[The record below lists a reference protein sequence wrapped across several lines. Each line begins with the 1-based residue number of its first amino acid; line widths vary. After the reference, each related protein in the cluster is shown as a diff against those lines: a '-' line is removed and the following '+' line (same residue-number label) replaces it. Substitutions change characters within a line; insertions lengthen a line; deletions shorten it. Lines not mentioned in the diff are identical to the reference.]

1 METDYEFGND
11 QIRVGSPGGSVY
23 YDQPPA
29 GRDADHRYPPAGGR
43 EAGREGFR
51 GMEANRPPGW
61 EADIQ
66 RAYRVDWDPLPP
78 RDPLLPPRP
87 GTRDRP
93 CGSTRGYACGH
104 PCQNACVDGI
114 VPGPAGDTD
123 FPCGAYAYPL
133 GGCSGRHR
141 EGFTGGAEPPAN
153 MSPDWIIVCILLLI
167 LVVLVAMGSSAVGY
181 ALGKIAGRAKNAA

>member
-11 QIRVGSPGGSVY
+11 QIRVDSPGGSVY
-23 YDQPPA
+23 YDQPA
-29 GRDADHRYPPAGGR
+29 PPARGTK
-43 EAGREGFR
+43 ATGREGFR

-87 GTRDRP
+87 GTRERP

-104 PCQNACVDGI
+104 PCQSAGVDGI
-114 VPGPAGDTD
+114 VPTPDTD
-123 FPCGAYAYPL
+123 ENYPCGAYAYPL
-133 GGCSGRHR
+133 GGCSGRR
-141 EGFTGGAEPPAN
+141 DGFTGGASDS
-153 MSPDWIIVCILLLI
+153 MSSGGITPDWIIVCIMLLI
-167 LVVLVAMGSSAVGY
+167 LLVLVSMGAGAVGY
-181 ALGKIAGRAKNAA
+181 TLGKVVGRAKNST